1 VKVLEVDLQRRRIAL
16 TMKLDEAPA
25 RGRPDAPR
33 GGSRPDGGRGGMPG
47 GSRPD
52 GYRPGGGPSR
62 DFQRGAAKPPRDR
75 EPEGNGVM
83 AEALARAL
91 KR

>member
-1 VKVLEVDLQRRRIAL
+1 
-16 TMKLDEAPA
+16 
-25 RGRPDAPR
+25 
-33 GGSRPDGGRGGMPG
+33 MPG